1 MLNNFKIAVIIPALN
16 EEDSLAF
23 VLKDIPA
30 FVDRII
36 VVDNNSTD
44 NTYKIAKQQKA
55 SAVKEPI
62 KGYGSACMTGI
73 KQIKDEQ
80 IIVFLDAD
88 YSDYPDKLKLL
99 IEPIINKKYDF
110 VVSNR
115 FNPDLE
121 KGSMSL
127 PQYYGNKLAV
137 RLIKL
142 LWKFSYKDLGPFRAI
157 TYNALKKLNMQDKNF
172 GWTIEMQVKAV
183 QQNLKIAQVDIP
195 YRNRIGKSKIS
206 GTLKGVISASCK
218 ILYKIFY
225 LKLKKNDYS

>member
-1 MLNNFKIAVIIPALN
+1 MLNNFKIAVIIPALS
-16 EEDSLAF
+16 EEDSLPF

-30 FVDRII
+30 CVDRII
-36 VVDNNSTD
+36 VVDNGSTD
-44 NTYKIAKQQKA
+44 NTYKIAKQYKT
-55 SAVKEPI
+55 STVKEPV
-62 KGYGSACMTGI
+62 KGYGSACLAGI

-88 YSDYPDKLKLL
+88 YSDYPDKLNLL
-99 IEPIINKKYDF
+99 IEPIIYKGYDF

-115 FNPDLE
+115 FNQDLK

-127 PQYYGNKLAV
+127 PQYFGNKLAV
-137 RLIKL
+137 WLIKL
-142 LWKFSYKDLGPFRAI
+142 LWKYSYKDLGPFRAI

-183 QQNLKIAQVDIP
+183 QQNMKIIQVDLP

-206 GTLKGVISASCK
+206 GTLKGVILASCK

-225 LKLKKNDYS
+225 LKLKKR